1 MKIQTQQS
9 FNIHSTWKYKHSKVL
24 TYSRENSEHF
34 FIFAKSSFKTFSYSI
49 KQILLLAQCFTQLL
63 ITLNNSKLFKRRMM
77 QTVSMKKG
85 QCVKNSS
92 LTSVKKCRRLTS
104 SWSVM
109 TTSGML
115 MTGFSKASKSG
126 LTGVEKRR
134 TLAPRPPGCQ
144 TGKGLKVALHCVCQG
159 HWVKNRVEPGICYLG
174 DKPRSL

>member
-1 MKIQTQQS
+1 M
-9 FNIHSTWKYKHSKVL
+9 V
-24 TYSRENSEHF
+24 
-34 FIFAKSSFKTFSYSI
+34 
-49 KQILLLAQCFTQLL
+49 
-63 ITLNNSKLFKRRMM
+63 

-134 TLAPRPPGCQ
+134 TLAPRPPGCPKGKRVKDGRTVC
-144 TGKGLKVALHCVCQG
+144 TGAKLWTSFDLTNH
-159 HWVKNRVEPGICYLG
+159 GIFR
-174 DKPRSL
+174 DKDNSKSM